1 MTYLITGAAGFIGN
15 HVALTLLEKGETV
28 IGVDSLT
35 DYYDPALKQARL
47 ERVAGFQNF
56 EFHRLDISDA
66 DGVDAL
72 FAAREPQFVIN
83 LAAQAG
89 VRHSLDPSAGLP
101 NQ

>member
-28 IGVDSLT
+28 IGVDSLS

-47 ERVAGFQNF
+47 ERIAGFDKF
-56 EFHRLDISDA
+56 DFHHLDISDA

-72 FAAREPQFVIN
+72 FAAHKPEFVIN
-83 LAAQAG
+83 LAAKPACG
-89 VRHSLDPSAGLP
+89 IP
-101 NQ
+101 